1 MIIILSR
8 LSVGL
13 AYGGFDFAFF
23 LFVPHPLKP
32 FTRLNN
38 RSTLNFALSLQNA

>member
-23 LFVPHPLKP
+23 LFVPHPQKP
-32 FTRLNN
+32 FSGPNSY
-38 RSTLNFALSLQNA
+38 STLNFALSLQNT